1 MSASAP
7 AIPATRPPIGP
18 QTPERL
24 HEVITPEGVPVRFA
38 VALAGD
44 RVGAF
49 ILDLLIICALLL
61 VIWIPLAL
69 LAGMSLIGGDLVLAG
84 LLLVTFVVRTFYFS
98 FFELNW
104 QGQTPGKR
112 RLRLRVVDAR
122 GGPLSADAILVRN
135 LTREVEVFL
144 PLLAFAG
151 PETVY
156 PGAAVLVRVLAGLW
170 MLAFGFLPLF
180 NRDRLRVGDLL
191 AGTVVVRT
199 PDAILLDDLTTRP
212 EVVSPAEQVPP
223 PVFSPE
229 QLDVYGE
236 YELQVLEQVLRGE
249 GTPGHVSAVLAV
261 AERIRKKI
269 GWEGPATHDK
279 LFLQTFYG
287 ALRAHLERRMLLGRR
302 RAHKDQRID

>member
-1 MSASAP
+1 MMR
-7 AIPATRPPIGP
+7 ATHPSIGA

-49 ILDLLIICALLL
+49 MLDALIICAVLL
-61 VIWIPLAL
+61 VIWIPLAI
-69 LAGMSLIGGDLVLAG
+69 LAGMSLIASDLVFAG
-84 LLLVTFVVRTFYFS
+84 LLLVTFFVRTFYFS
-98 FFELNW
+98 FFELSW
-104 QGQTPGKR
+104 HGQTPGKR
-112 RLRLRVVDAR
+112 RLRLQVVDAR
-122 GGPLSADAILVRN
+122 GGPLTADSILVRN

-151 PETVY
+151 SEIVY
-156 PGAAVLVRVLAGLW
+156 PGAAVLARVLAGLW

-191 AGTVVVRT
+191 AGTIVVRT
-199 PDAILLDDLTTRP
+199 PDAILLDDLTARAEPRRTA
-212 EVVSPAEQVPP
+212 EAPAPL
-223 PVFSPE
+223 FAPE
-229 QLDVYGE
+229 QLEVYGE

-249 GTPGHVSAVLAV
+249 GTAGHAAAVMAV

-269 GWEGPATHDK
+269 GWEAPATDDK
-279 LFLQTFYG
+279 IFLQTFYA

-302 RAHKDQRID
+302 RAHKDAPE

>member
-1 MSASAP
+1 MSAARTISTTP
-7 AIPATRPPIGP
+7 RPIGAQVP
-18 QTPERL
+18 DRL
-24 HEVITPEGVPVRFA
+24 HQVITPEGVPIRFV

-49 ILDLLIICALLL
+49 ILDILIIGAVLL
-61 VIWIPLAL
+61 VFWIPLAI
-69 LAGMSLIGGDLVLAG
+69 LAGMHFIPDDLVLAG
-84 LLLVTFVVRTFYFS
+84 LLLVTFLVRTFYFS

-122 GGPLSADAILVRN
+122 GGPLSADSILVRN

-151 PETVY
+151 SEAVY
-156 PGAAVLVRVLAGLW
+156 PGAAVLARILAGLW

-191 AGTVVVRT
+191 AGTIVVRT

-212 EVVSPAEQVPP
+212 EVASSAPQERPP
-223 PVFSPE
+223 LFSPE
-229 QLDVYGE
+229 QLEVYGE

-249 GTPGHVSAVLAV
+249 GTAGHAAAVLAV
-261 AERIRKKI
+261 AERIRNKI
-269 GWEGPATHDK
+269 GWEGPAPDDK
-279 LFLQTFYG
+279 IFLQSFYA

-302 RAHKDQRID
+302 RAHKDQPAK

>member
-1 MSASAP
+1 MR
-7 AIPATRPPIGP
+7 ATHPPIGA
-18 QTPERL
+18 QTLERL

-49 ILDLLIICALLL
+49 MLDALIICAVML
-61 VIWIPLAL
+61 VIWIPLAI
-69 LAGMSLIGGDLVLAG
+69 LAGMSLIASDLVFAG

-104 QGQTPGKR
+104 HGQTPGKR
-112 RLRLRVVDAR
+112 RLRLQVVDAR
-122 GGPLSADAILVRN
+122 GGPLTADSILVRN

-151 PETVY
+151 SETVY
-156 PGAAVLVRVLAGLW
+156 PGAAVLARVLAGLW
-170 MLAFGFLPLF
+170 MLGFGFLPLF

-191 AGTVVVRT
+191 AGTIVVRT
-199 PDAILLDDLTTRP
+199 PDAILLDDLTAR
-212 EVVSPAEQVPP
+212 AEPRRTAEAP
-223 PVFSPE
+223 TPLFAPE
-229 QLDVYGE
+229 QLEVYGE

-249 GTPGHVSAVLAV
+249 GTAGHAAAVLAV

-269 GWEGPATHDK
+269 GWEGPETDDK
-279 LFLQTFYG
+279 VFLQAFYA

-302 RAHKDQRID
+302 RAHKDQPTE

>member
-1 MSASAP
+1 MSASA
-7 AIPATRPPIGP
+7 AGIPGARPPIGV

-49 ILDLLIICALLL
+49 ILDVVIIFAVLL
-61 VIWIPLAL
+61 VFWIPLAI
-69 LAGMSLIGGDLVLAG
+69 LAGMTVIASDLVLAV

-122 GGPLSADAILVRN
+122 GGPLTADSILVRN

-151 PETVY
+151 SETVY
-156 PGAAVLVRVLAGLW
+156 PGAAVLARVLAGLW

-191 AGTVVVRT
+191 AGTIVVRT

-212 EVVSPAEQVPP
+212 EVVSTAPRALP
-223 PVFSPE
+223 PVFAPE
-229 QLDVYGE
+229 QLEVYGE

-249 GTPGHVSAVLAV
+249 GTAGHAAAVLAV
-261 AERIRKKI
+261 AERIRNKI
-269 GWEGPATHDK
+269 GWEGPAMDDK
-279 LFLQTFYG
+279 LFLQTFYA

-302 RAHKDQRID
+302 RAHKDAPD